1 MKFNLFKSTPNIN
14 LNPFS
19 FYKNI
24 FCVDHNVAL
33 QRIYIFSHQC
43 IKSQKMEFDKWIKW
57 DNILRHKYEKKIVV
71 GVYLNSVK
79 EIFGIHRYFYI
90 TSKKIYHDFKLI
102 EYERIAFKMFIVV

>member
-57 DNILRHKYEKKIVV
+57 DNILRHKYEKNWEVNRRAFL
-71 GVYLNSVK
+71 VYID
-79 EIFGIHRYFYI
+79 IFILHQKRFI
-90 TSKKIYHDFKLI
+90 TILSL
-102 EYERIAFKMFIVV
+102 